1 MENSVMEWVDGVPS
15 ELRWAS
21 KHGVESSASGLVATG
36 KAALGDESD
45 VLPRD
50 IDFAP
55 ENAGYQSRRRVLSC
69 ELALITQL
77 LVLKIFSPFVSEHL
91 AKGSP
96 TPETHS
102 SVAIA
107 LRRLRASAQAII
119 HVSRLMHDV
128 WEMAAQSERSTFHTP
143 PSLKPP
149 LLGIYPLDQLLLD
162 ATLVCSRICCGFIPS
177 VPGGE
182 GLGMNRYNPCSSEM
196 MLSIGMG
203 LTLLE
208 QLHGS
213 SQRSHPIRN
222 TPLSTP
228 HPPSVDMKLVKLVR
242 KRWEAKNTSL
252 ASSELSKR
260 DRATME
266 AEDREGEDGYVGSS
280 GGVQPEVN
288 MYQMEACSNFGEE
301 VITTSEPQQDG
312 GRAGVDQTQDPLCD
326 STTIIAT
333 GAFGS
338 VVISRPQEPPNPLA
352 TPSLF
357 LASSLSTFSTRA
369 KKGKE
374 QGQKTQIRRRMERP
388 TRPKVGRTKQPPN
401 PPKPLYTLLPR
412 EFNDDG
418 TLASAEAFQNGVSIV
433 LPSLVIFL
441 FANHCVASKSRMVER
456 PRYSPATGM
465 HPLSIP
471 LTLSEIPKLE
481 YDDGAMVD
489 SNGLAHVSL
498 RFYGFI

>member
-1 MENSVMEWVDGVPS
+1 MENSVIEWVDGVPS
-15 ELRWAS
+15 ELRWAF
-21 KHGVESSASGLVATG
+21 KHGVESSASVLAATG

-50 IDFAP
+50 VDFAP

-77 LVLKIFSPFVSEHL
+77 LVLKIFSPFASEHL

-96 TPETHS
+96 TPEPHS

-107 LRRLRASAQAII
+107 LRHLRASAQAII

-128 WEMAAQSERSTFHTP
+128 WEMAAQSERSTFHTQ

-162 ATLVCSRICCGFIPS
+162 TTLVCSRICCGFVPS
-177 VPGGE
+177 EPGGA
-182 GLGMNRYNPCSSEM
+182 GLGMNRCDPCSSEI

-213 SQRSHPIRN
+213 SHRSHSIRN
-222 TPLSTP
+222 TSLSTP
-228 HPPSVDMKLVKLVR
+228 HPPSVDIKLVKLVR
-242 KRWEAKNTSL
+242 KRWEVKNTSL
-252 ASSELSKR
+252 ASSEPSKR

-266 AEDREGEDGYVGSS
+266 AEDREGEDRYVDSS
-280 GGVQPEVN
+280 EGVQPEVN
-288 MYQMEACSNFGEE
+288 MYQMEACSIFGE
-301 VITTSEPQQDG
+301 VITTSESQQDG

-326 STTIIAT
+326 STTMIAA

-338 VVISRPQEPPNPLA
+338 VVISRPQELPNPLA
-352 TPSLF
+352 TPSPF
-357 LASSLSTFSTRA
+357 LPSSLSTFSTRA

-401 PPKPLYTLLPR
+401 PPKPLYTLVPR
-412 EFNDDG
+412 EFKGDG
-418 TLASAEAFQNGVSIV
+418 TLASAEAFQNVVSIL

-441 FANHCVASKSRMVER
+441 LLITVSHRSLDTPPWWNVRATLRLQECTHSRY
-456 PRYSPATGM
+456 P
-465 HPLSIP
+465 
-471 LTLSEIPKLE
+471 
-481 YDDGAMVD
+481 
-489 SNGLAHVSL
+489 
-498 RFYGFI
+498 